1 MGVCWPPPCFCPR
14 STCLHAAEAVDSE
27 ALQANATLYV
37 WLPSMAGT
45 SSTTSANG
53 SATVSGS
60 DILNAL
66 NMAFMG
72 ALEFRK
78 GKWSLLT
85 DVVYLDLGADR
96 TSSVGLPGG
105 AINAGV
111 DLDVSGWQLGVY
123 GGYQLYATDKAT
135 LDILGGVRYL
145 TLDTDASL
153 SISGPLPPSLPDC
166 RSSASTEVWDAVV
179 GFRGR
184 WSSAATGTCRTTPMS
199 APATPEL
206 TWQAM
211 VGVGYRAG
219 WGDLLFY
226 RHLVRGRGRRQNF
239 CGPGIHRPR
248 HGRAFPVLTGCHWG
262 VHSPCCSDSD
272 ASDVC
277 IGPSAVRVRHVSDR
291 SSRSAAGHRTVSLW
305 VSVSVC
311 TSVVAS
317 ANSACS
323 AAAS

>member
-1 MGVCWPPPCFCPR
+1 MSKRIFQAPYAQVLTATLLLSMVR
-14 STCLHAAEAVDSE
+14 SLHAANAADSE
-27 ALQANATLYV
+27 TLQTNATLYV
-37 WLPSMAGT
+37 WLPSMGGDLKYNVG
-45 SSTTSANG
+45 NG

-85 DVVYLDLGADR
+85 DVVYLDLGADKI
-96 TSSVGLPGG
+96 SSVGLPGGG

-153 SISGPLPPSLPDC
+153 SITGPLPPSLPTANL
-166 RSSASTEVWDAVV
+166 SASTDVWDAVV
-179 GFRGR
+179 GFRGKLELGND
-184 WSSAATGTCRTTPMS
+184 WYMPYHADVGAGDS
-199 APATPEL
+199 EL

-219 WGDLLFY
+219 WGDLLLFY
-226 RHLVRGRGRRQNF
+226 RHLAWDEGDDKLLQGLEF
-239 CGPGIHRPR
+239 TGPGM
-248 HGRAFPVLTGCHWG
+248 
-262 VHSPCCSDSD
+262 
-272 ASDVC
+272 
-277 IGPSAVRVRHVSDR
+277 AVRFSF
-291 SSRSAAGHRTVSLW
+291 
-305 VSVSVC
+305 
-311 TSVVAS
+311 
-317 ANSACS
+317 
-323 AAAS
+323 